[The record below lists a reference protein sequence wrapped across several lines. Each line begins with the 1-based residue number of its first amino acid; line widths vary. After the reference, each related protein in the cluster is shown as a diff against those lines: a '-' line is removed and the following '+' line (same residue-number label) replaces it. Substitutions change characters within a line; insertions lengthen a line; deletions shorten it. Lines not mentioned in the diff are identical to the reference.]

1 MFNNNNKCLYSL
13 KLQRLQCLTV
23 LTREMSTTMAQFMLR
38 KTCPKNMRTKAPI
51 TPESVAAV
59 ARAEKMNGAEMKRPT
74 PQITEN
80 KTFSRIFLRIYHM

>member
-1 MFNNNNKCLYSL
+1 
-13 KLQRLQCLTV
+13 
-23 LTREMSTTMAQFMLR
+23 MAQFMLR

>member
-1 MFNNNNKCLYSL
+1 
-13 KLQRLQCLTV
+13 
-23 LTREMSTTMAQFMLR
+23 MAQFMLR

-74 PQITEN
+74 PQITE
-80 KTFSRIFLRIYHM
+80 K